1 MFSLNINL
9 KTWIAS
15 FSRSAWKRQNT
26 KNHPKD
32 NSEVKAS
39 KQHKHYFGLSIPPW
53 GTWGF
58 QAWTAWKWV
67 LTWCWERSTAPQT
80 PASSWSPVF
89 PETNVPR
96 FWGSPARPD
105 LQTKANT
112 DGQYFIKKK
121 LQFILREV
129 EFNILCKGHNHN
141 YIIFLYEEYS
151 LLPPAARMFP
161 AIQKVARQLIIAP
174 LLSRGINSEK

>member
-15 FSRSAWKRQNT
+15 FSRLAWKRQNT

-67 LTWCWERSTAPQT
+67 PTRCWERSTAPQT

-89 PETNVPR
+89 PEKILPR
-96 FWGSPARPD
+96 FWGSPARPN

-112 DGQYFIKKK
+112 DGQYFTKKTNK

-129 EFNILCKGHNHN
+129 EFNTLCKSVQNFKHQNQKPGNTHHWVCA
-141 YIIFLYEEYS
+141 IFFWNPQEATS
-151 LLPPAARMFP
+151 
-161 AIQKVARQLIIAP
+161 
-174 LLSRGINSEK
+174 GT